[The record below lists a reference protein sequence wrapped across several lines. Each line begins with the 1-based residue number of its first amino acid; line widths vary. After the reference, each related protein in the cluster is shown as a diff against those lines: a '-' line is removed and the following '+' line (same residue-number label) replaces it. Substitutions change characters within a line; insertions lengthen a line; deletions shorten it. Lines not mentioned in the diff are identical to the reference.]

1 MNGTQKGAGDVVV
14 EYQRYFGPVFGWFPP
29 GAVEWPAWTTGNGHP
44 FPAASELIASS
55 VTNNDVWEVE
65 TGPTKDPEG
74 WEYATRFKL
83 FDHSREGG
91 RASKRGTDMVRRRI
105 WRPGCGP
112 NEASA
117 AYPNFAKRESMAKR
131 RAHEVLNELLRRV
144 FIRERRLQ
152 DLLCIDMVSF
162 ISVHSAHQ
170 QHLADCSDAAISFAR
185 AHAPGSPGLP
195 SVDPGDAAALDGV
208 SELEA
213 GAMPV
218 RVPSAEEVEEL
229 VWVMAHARAAYGYAA
244 QNGDMASVGK
254 AVQAM
259 TVNKMYFDVTAGVD
273 HKSNTAAAAALAGLD
288 EEDVLFAQWATATFR
303 PCHSLSVDRQHGA
316 LVLTVRGSLTP
327 EDVLTDVCGR
337 TISFQGGYVHEGM
350 LASAIYVHA
359 SVFPAL
365 TEAAARYP
373 GLPLYLTGHSLGA
386 GVAALLAALLREPKG
401 APPELGPIRCV
412 VFGCPSVF
420 DAVLSRRLGELGVVG
435 VVLGHDVVP
444 RMSVASMAACIQE
457 LARHGLVRRT
467 GAAAAELF
475 SALGQLVKRVSESV
489 EESAGQMARRVEEGA
504 ENVVKKVEEGAEQVA
519 RSLNISAASSQ
530 TRMAWHAQLRE
541 EADEAALKE
550 PQECRPRATF
560 HSMSHQPPGCEHRG
574 DTDPT
579 AGKPG
584 EPVMTS
590 VSGEEA
596 SEMCIG
602 AQTQEVRMYPPGRV
616 MWLVRD
622 EAPGRAGHV
631 IVEMHPASFTRMT
644 ISNWSFT
651 DHVPDNYMAALRF
664 CAAPPLAAAE
674 NSAAQTSELALARDG
689 CGSASGSSGE
699 GSDGEDSSGMLS
711 PGAMFG
717 HWDLTVPF
725 MPATRARTVTL
736 QELSLVWEMQR
747 YYGPVVGWRSPGL
760 MEWPAWSN
768 DEGEALPAEI
778 HNSIL
783 SGDWVVIQGLSV
795 DQEGWEYGMW
805 FKQLGVHREGGRSS
819 KRGTDMV
826 RRRMWERARGPVKA
840 PAYPPPE
847 KQESMAKRRA
857 HEVLNELLRRVFIR
871 ERRLQDLLCID
882 MVSFISVH
890 SAHQQHLADCSDAA
904 ISFARAHAP
913 GSPGLPSVDPGDAAA
928 LDGVSELEAGA
939 MPVRV
944 PSAEEVEELVWVMAH
959 ARAAYGYA
967 AQNGDMASVGKAVQA
982 MTVNKMYFD
991 VTAGVDHKSNT
1002 AAAAALAGLDE
1013 EDVLFAQWATATFR
1027 PCHSLSVDRQHGAL
1041 VLTVRGSLTPEDVLT
1056 DVCGRTISFQGGY
1069 VHEGMLASAI
1079 YVHAS
1084 VFPALTEAAA
1094 RYPGLPLYLT
1104 GHSLGAGVAA
1114 LLAALLREPKGAPPE
1129 LGPIRCVVFGC
1140 PSVFDAVLSRRLG
1153 ELGVVGVVLGHDV
1166 VPRMSVASMAA
1177 CIQELARHGLVR
1189 RTGAAA
1195 SDFFETFGK
1204 LVKMV
1209 GESVEE
1215 SAGQM
1220 ARRVEEGAENVVK
1233 KVEEGAEQ
1241 VARSLN
1247 ISAASSQ
1254 TRMAW
1259 LTQMWEEAGADE
1271 VHNEPGA
1278 ILVSDLGL
1286 YEAASE
1292 DDKVAEG
1299 VEKRG
1304 NREVPAGNEE
1314 STISMPVSSG
1324 NGSEVRMYP
1333 PGRVMWLVDVTEDEL
1348 SEGTGHVIV
1357 EMHRKSFT
1365 RMTISGRSI
1374 TDHVPDKYMNALRHC
1389 ATALPPAE
1397 GMGMEASPQKAL

>member
-83 FDHSREGG
+83 FDHSRLRAERSLCSVSELRQARKHGKGDWVVIQGLSVDQEGWEYGMWFKQLGVHREGG
-91 RASKRGTDMVRRRI
+91 RSSKRGTDMVRRRM
-105 WRPGCGP
+105 WERARGP
-112 NEASA
+112 VKAP
-117 AYPNFAKRESMAKR
+117 AYPPPEKQESMAK
-131 RAHEVLNELLRRV
+131 
-144 FIRERRLQ
+144 
-152 DLLCIDMVSF
+152 
-162 ISVHSAHQ
+162 
-170 QHLADCSDAAISFAR
+170 
-185 AHAPGSPGLP
+185 
-195 SVDPGDAAALDGV
+195 
-208 SELEA
+208 
-213 GAMPV
+213 
-218 RVPSAEEVEEL
+218 
-229 VWVMAHARAAYGYAA
+229 
-244 QNGDMASVGK
+244 
-254 AVQAM
+254 
-259 TVNKMYFDVTAGVD
+259 
-273 HKSNTAAAAALAGLD
+273 
-288 EEDVLFAQWATATFR
+288 
-303 PCHSLSVDRQHGA
+303 
-316 LVLTVRGSLTP
+316 
-327 EDVLTDVCGR
+327 
-337 TISFQGGYVHEGM
+337 
-350 LASAIYVHA
+350 
-359 SVFPAL
+359 
-365 TEAAARYP
+365 
-373 GLPLYLTGHSLGA
+373 
-386 GVAALLAALLREPKG
+386 
-401 APPELGPIRCV
+401 LGPIRCV

-747 YYGPVVGWRSPGL
+747 YYGL

-783 SGDWVVIQGLSV
+783 SG
-795 DQEGWEYGMW
+795 
-805 FKQLGVHREGGRSS
+805 
-819 KRGTDMV
+819 
-826 RRRMWERARGPVKA
+826 A
-840 PAYPPPE
+840 
-847 KQESMAKRRA
+847 
-857 HEVLNELLRRVFIR
+857 
-871 ERRLQDLLCID
+871 
-882 MVSFISVH
+882 
-890 SAHQQHLADCSDAA
+890 
-904 ISFARAHAP
+904 
-913 GSPGLPSVDPGDAAA
+913 
-928 LDGVSELEAGA
+928 
-939 MPVRV
+939 
-944 PSAEEVEELVWVMAH
+944 
-959 ARAAYGYA
+959 
-967 AQNGDMASVGKAVQA
+967 
-982 MTVNKMYFD
+982 
-991 VTAGVDHKSNT
+991 
-1002 AAAAALAGLDE
+1002 
-1013 EDVLFAQWATATFR
+1013 
-1027 PCHSLSVDRQHGAL
+1027 
-1041 VLTVRGSLTPEDVLT
+1041 
-1056 DVCGRTISFQGGY
+1056 
-1069 VHEGMLASAI
+1069 
-1079 YVHAS
+1079 
-1084 VFPALTEAAA
+1084 
-1094 RYPGLPLYLT
+1094 
-1104 GHSLGAGVAA
+1104 
-1114 LLAALLREPKGAPPE
+1114 LAALQAALT
-1129 LGPIRCVVFGC
+1129 GPN
-1140 PSVFDAVLSRRLG
+1140 
-1153 ELGVVGVVLGHDV
+1153 
-1166 VPRMSVASMAA
+1166 
-1177 CIQELARHGLVR
+1177 
-1189 RTGAAA
+1189 T
-1195 SDFFETFGK
+1195 
-1204 LVKMV
+1204 
-1209 GESVEE
+1209 
-1215 SAGQM
+1215 
-1220 ARRVEEGAENVVK
+1220 EN
-1233 KVEEGAEQ
+1233 
-1241 VARSLN
+1241 
-1247 ISAASSQ
+1247 
-1254 TRMAW
+1254 
-1259 LTQMWEEAGADE
+1259 MWEEAGADE